1 VAAALVRAAAES
13 RMIVITGAAGFI
25 GSNIAHALARRGQRV
40 VAVDRLGR
48 EERWRNLAA
57 VELHD
62 LVAPEALPAW
72 LKQHDGAVQAVVHMG
87 AISSTTEAD
96 ADLIVETNFRLSL
109 SLWHWCTQAGR
120 PFLYASS
127 AATYGDGSAGFT
139 DDESPQALAVLR
151 PLNAYGWSKHL
162 FDRRVAHDVAS
173 GAPRPPQ
180 WAGLKFFNVYGPNE
194 YHKGEMRSVVARKFP
209 AAARGEPVTLF
220 RSYRDGVPDGG
231 QRRDFVYVDD
241 CVAVVEWLLAHPQ
254 VSGLFNVG
262 SGTARSFSEL
272 AQALF
277 VAVGHPANIS
287 YIEMPPPL
295 RERYQYFTQADMTK
309 LRVAGF
315 SAAPTSLERGVQ
327 TYVEDYLSRA
337 DPYR

>member
-1 VAAALVRAAAES
+1 
-13 RMIVITGAAGFI
+13 MIVITGAAGFI
-25 GSNIAHALARRGQRV
+25 GSNIAYALARRGRRV

-48 EERWRNLAA
+48 DERWRNLAA

-62 LVAPEALPAW
+62 LVAPEALAGW
-72 LKQHDGAVQAVVHMG
+72 LAQHDGAVEAVVHMG

-96 ADLIVETNFRLSL
+96 VDLIVETNFRLSW

-120 PFLYASS
+120 PFVYASS
-127 AATYGDGSAGFT
+127 AATYGDGSAGFG
-139 DDESPQALAVLR
+139 DDESPQALAALR

-162 FDRRVAHDVAS
+162 FDRRVAHAAAS

-194 YHKGEMRSVVARKFP
+194 YHKGEMRSVVAQKFP
-209 AAARGEPVTLF
+209 AASRGEPVTLY
-220 RSYRDGVPDGG
+220 RSYRNGVPDGG

-241 CVAVVEWLLAHPQ
+241 CVAVLEWLLAHPE

-262 SGTARSFSEL
+262 SGTARSFGEL
-272 AQALF
+272 AAALC
-277 VAVGHPANIS
+277 AALGRPANIS
-287 YIEMPPPL
+287 YIEMPPQL
-295 RERYQYFTQADMTK
+295 RERYQYFTQASMAK
-309 LRVAGF
+309 LRAAGYT
-315 SAAPTSLERGVQ
+315 APATPLERGVQ
-327 TYVEDYLSRA
+327 IYVEDYLSRA